1 MLTIPSQRKS
11 AAMDLDTFL
20 VALYTIVDDLYQAN
34 IAPLLPQRCGP
45 KPRLSG
51 SEMLTLALCAQWYGT
66 SERAFLRYAAQHWR
80 GYFPA
85 LTTQSACN
93 RRFRN
98 LAWALGA
105 LAQESAR
112 QLRAYAA
119 PYQVVDTVPV
129 PLMRRCRGQK
139 HKLFGVE
146 ADIGRG
152 DADRDWYYG
161 CKLMLAATD
170 QGVITGFLLSPASTE
185 DHWAA
190 EAFFCWRANPQGY
203 SGMPGGTAGPP
214 QRTQARGA
222 QWSAVAPLR
231 AGASVR
237 RTFPGRQRLLR
248 SRLADALAP
257 RVRRG
262 GAGAKQ
268 LPQGDCKGLAA
279 EAPLAVAG
287 GGDGQR
293 AAGTGLPSAFPQGP
307 QPLGAADPGVGQDSG
322 SEPGHLDEPDIW
334 PP

>member
-1 MLTIPSQRKS
+1 
-11 AAMDLDTFL
+11 MDLDTFL

-152 DADRDWYYG
+152 GADRDWYYG
-161 CKLMLAATD
+161 CKLMLAATG

-190 EAFFCWRANPQGY
+190 EAFFCWRANPQGTPVCPEELPARRNGRKHVGPNGPQWPRY
-203 SGMPGGTAGPP
+203 GPGPP
-214 QRTQARGA
+214 SAAPFLGDNGFFGA
-222 QWSAVAPLR
+222 AWQTRWLHEYGAAALAP
-231 AGASVR
+231 SNYR
-237 RTFPGRQRLLR
+237 RETAKGWRRRHR
-248 SRLADALAP
+248 SRLQVVETVNGLLEQVFHLHFPKARSRWGLLTRVSAKIAALNLGIWMNRTFGRPDLALAT
-257 RVRRG
+257 
-262 GAGAKQ
+262 
-268 LPQGDCKGLAA
+268 LFSC
-279 EAPLAVAG
+279 
-287 GGDGQR
+287 
-293 AAGTGLPSAFPQGP
+293 
-307 QPLGAADPGVGQDSG
+307 
-322 SEPGHLDEPDIW
+322 
-334 PP
+334 